1 MSSAAARLKEEEG
14 SAKAALLQAIET
26 RTATIGIIG
35 LGYVGIPL
43 ALTTA
48 RAGFRV
54 LGFDINAPRVAQI
67 NRGESFIRHIPRD
80 AVGEAIEQDRFEAT
94 ADFARL
100 DEPDAVLICVPTPLT
115 RYREPDLSFVVK
127 TTEAIAARL
136 RPGQLVVLESTTYP
150 GTTEEVLK
158 PILNRAASRAAS
170 ISSSPSRRSGKI
182 PGTSISAPAQSRRS
196 SAATGTTRSRSRRRS
211 TTRLSRKRSRSPPP
225 RRRRR

>member
-115 RYREPDLSFVVK
+115 RYREPDLSL
-127 TTEAIAARL
+127 ISLNAAGT
-136 RPGQLVVLESTTYP
+136 PAWST
-150 GTTEEVLK
+150 
-158 PILNRAASRAAS
+158 
-170 ISSSPSRRSGKI
+170 
-182 PGTSISAPAQSRRS
+182 
-196 SAATGTTRSRSRRRS
+196 
-211 TTRLSRKRSRSPPP
+211 
-225 RRRRR
+225 